1 MKPFVGS
8 LEELTLKNGN
18 FRKVLFTG
26 KREQLVLMA
35 LAPGEDIG
43 REMHAE
49 VDQFFRVEEGI
60 ARFVFG
66 PGDEHLVR
74 AGDAVLVPAGTFHDV
89 VNASSTKLL
98 KLYTIYSPPQHP
110 DGTIQRTKAEAMAG
124 AHH

>member
-1 MKPFVGS
+1 MKPYVGP
-8 LEELTLKNGN
+8 LENVTLENVN
-18 FRKVLFTG
+18 FRRVLFTG
-26 KREQLVLMA
+26 KREQLVVMA

-43 REMHAE
+43 REIHAD

-66 PGDEHLVR
+66 PGEEHVVR
-74 AGDAVLVPAGTFHDV
+74 AGDAVVVPAGTFHNV

-98 KLYTIYSPPQHP
+98 RLFTIYSPPQHP
-110 DGTIQRTKAEAMAG
+110 DGTVQHTKAEALAS

>member
-1 MKPFVGS
+1 MR
-8 LEELTLKNGN
+8 N
-18 FRKVLFTG
+18 FRHVLFTG

-43 REMHAE
+43 REIHAD
-49 VDQFFRVEEGI
+49 VDQFFRVEEGV

-66 PGDEHLVR
+66 PGEEHIVR
-74 AGDAVLVPAGTFHDV
+74 AGDAVIVPAGTFHNV

-110 DGTIQRTKAEAMAG
+110 EGTIQRTKAEALAA

>member
-43 REMHAE
+43 REIHAD

-66 PGDEHLVR
+66 PGEEHIVR
-74 AGDAVLVPAGTFHDV
+74 AGDAVVVPGGTFHNV

-110 DGTIQRTKAEAMAG
+110 EGTIQHTKADALAA

>member
-18 FRKVLFTG
+18 FRKVVYTG

-110 DGTIQRTKAEAMAG
+110 EGTIQHTRADALAA

>member
-110 DGTIQRTKAEAMAG
+110 EGTIQHTKADALAA

>member
-1 MKPFVGS
+1 
-8 LEELTLKNGN
+8 
-18 FRKVLFTG
+18 
-26 KREQLVLMA
+26 
-35 LAPGEDIG
+35 
-43 REMHAE
+43 MHAD

-66 PGDEHLVR
+66 PGDEHMVR

-110 DGTIQRTKAEAMAG
+110 EGTIQHTKADALAA

>member
-8 LEELTLKNGN
+8 LEELTLKNAN
-18 FRKVLFTG
+18 FRKVLYTG

-110 DGTIQRTKAEAMAG
+110 EGTIQHTKPDALAA

>member
-43 REMHAE
+43 REMHAD

-66 PGDEHLVR
+66 PGDEHMVR

-110 DGTIQRTKAEAMAG
+110 EGTIQHTKADALAA

>member
-18 FRKVLFTG
+18 FRKVVYTG

-110 DGTIQRTKAEAMAG
+110 EGTIQHTKADALAA

>member
-1 MKPFVGS
+1 MKPFVGC
-8 LEELTLKNGN
+8 LEDLTLKNGN
-18 FRKVLFTG
+18 FRKVLYTG

-43 REMHAE
+43 REMHAD

-110 DGTIQRTKAEAMAG
+110 EGTIQHTKADALAA

>member
-1 MKPFVGS
+1 MKPYVGA
-8 LEELTLKNGN
+8 LENVTRENVN
-18 FRKVLFTG
+18 FRRVLFTG
-26 KREQLVLMA
+26 KREQLVVMA

-43 REMHAE
+43 REIHAE

-66 PGDEHLVR
+66 PEKEHLVR
-74 AGDAVLVPAGTFHDV
+74 AGGAVVVPAGTFHNV
-89 VNASSTKLL
+89 VNASSTKVL

-110 DGTIQRTKAEAMAG
+110 DGTIQHTKAEALAA

>member
-18 FRKVLFTG
+18 FRKVLYTG

-43 REMHAE
+43 REIHAD

-66 PGDEHLVR
+66 PDDEHMVR

-89 VNASSTKLL
+89 FNASSTKLL

-110 DGTIQRTKAEAMAG
+110 EGTIQHTKAQALAA